1 MYANGMHDAC
11 HFVSEKVESLF
22 TSYNNDTYPFL
33 NVVYLC
39 SKVLKLCSLL
49 TDILELPTKNCS
61 LLIIGVLLYKSGVTF
76 KFVKDAVCYEVYQ
89 PDKQTNIIIP
99 FRSVHSS
106 RLSKVP
112 LEHVNHLSAQLCSK
126 RYKIPT

>member
-39 SKVLKLCSLL
+39 SKVLALFFINRYSRTTDEKLLV
-49 TDILELPTKNCS
+49 IN
-61 LLIIGVLLYKSGVTF
+61 YRGVT
-76 KFVKDAVCYEVYQ
+76 V
-89 PDKQTNIIIP
+89 
-99 FRSVHSS
+99 
-106 RLSKVP
+106 
-112 LEHVNHLSAQLCSK
+112 
-126 RYKIPT
+126 